1 VLVADDEEAVRRA
14 VKLTLEA
21 AGYRVVVAKDGGEA
35 VGAVGG
41 GGAEIDVALLD
52 AVMPK
57 CGGVAAAAEIKRL
70 AADLPVVIM
79 TGYTADDIRAE
90 GIRVLPKP
98 FTREDLL
105 AMLDSVARA

>member
-1 VLVADDEEAVRRA
+1 MRRA
-14 VKLTLEA
+14 VALTLEA

-35 VGAVGG
+35 VRAVSGGDGA
-41 GGAEIDVALLD
+41 IDVALLD

-57 CGGVAAAAEIKRL
+57 CGGVAAAAEIKRV

-90 GIRVLPKP
+90 GVRVLPKP
-98 FTREDLL
+98 FPREDLL
-105 AMLDSVARA
+105 SLLDSVARA